1 MGEVFEEY
9 SEKNRADLPPLTI
22 IQGGGTVYR
31 DESNRNLQFDKNSL
45 SSYKAVDPD
54 DFIVHLRSFEGGL
67 EKATCCGLISPAY
80 HTFHGDGIDS
90 DFYYLYF
97 RSKRFIDT
105 DLKPHVYGIRDG
117 RSIDV
122 DGMKTI
128 SIPWA
133 TINEQRAI
141 GGFFK
146 SLDSLITLHQRK
158 RCNGPFTHPLV
169 WEQRKLGDCFDF
181 LQNNT
186 LSRADLNP
194 ESGSARN
201 IHYGDILIKFGDC
214 LGLGSDKLP
223 FVDDESILSKYANS
237 TLRVGDIIFADTA
250 EDESA
255 GKCVELVELP
265 NEPVI
270 SGLHTIP
277 VRPKFP
283 FGSGYLGHYLNAPAY
298 HDQLL
303 PLMQG
308 IKVISVSKTALQDTQ
323 ICFPSVSEQFAIGA
337 SFNALDSLI
346 TLHQRKHDKLVQLK
360 KSMLDKMFPKPGETE
375 PEIRFAGFTDPWEQ
389 RKLGKL
395 CTFSKG
401 HGYGKA
407 DIRDAGTPL
416 ILYGRLYTQY
426 ESRIEEVDTFAVEQ
440 DGSILSSG
448 NEVIVP
454 ASGETAEDIAVASSV
469 RRSGI
474 ILGGDLNV
482 VTPTAKLDPDYTALA
497 ITYSKAHD
505 DLAKRAQGKSVVHV
519 HGNDIAEVEVSY
531 PSESEQK
538 RISSVVLD
546 LDSLITLHQ

>member
-1 MGEVFEEY
+1 MAERTNVPEIRFAGF
-9 SEKNRADLPPLTI
+9 T
-22 IQGGGTVYR
+22 
-31 DESNRNLQFDKNSL
+31 
-45 SSYKAVDPD
+45 DP
-54 DFIVHLRSFEGGL
+54 
-67 EKATCCGLISPAY
+67 
-80 HTFHGDGIDS
+80 
-90 DFYYLYF
+90 
-97 RSKRFIDT
+97 
-105 DLKPHVYGIRDG
+105 
-117 RSIDV
+117 
-122 DGMKTI
+122 
-128 SIPWA
+128 
-133 TINEQRAI
+133 
-141 GGFFK
+141 
-146 SLDSLITLHQRK
+146 
-158 RCNGPFTHPLV
+158 

-223 FVDDESILSKYANS
+223 FVDDGSILSKYANS

-308 IKVISVSKTALQDTQ
+308 IKVISVSKTALQDSQ

-389 RKLGKL
+389 RKLADFVTASGIRNSENLDLPSYSVTNDRGFVPQDEQFENGGTMREADK
-395 CTFSKG
+395 TSYWIVEPNSFAYNPARINVGSI
-401 HGYGKA
+401 GYQSTSGNV
-407 DIRDAGTPL
+407 IVSS
-416 ILYGRLYTQY
+416 LYEVFRTDETCDDHFLWHWFKTRLFTQQIEMLQEGGVRLYFFF
-426 ESRIEEVDTFAVEQ
+426 DK
-440 DGSILSSG
+440 LLK
-448 NEVIVP
+448 
-454 ASGETAEDIAVASSV
+454 
-469 RRSGI
+469 SGI
-474 ILGGDLNV
+474 SM
-482 VTPTAKLDPDYTALA
+482 P
-497 ITYSKAHD
+497 
-505 DLAKRAQGKSVVHV
+505 SV
-519 HGNDIAEVEVSY
+519 D
-531 PSESEQK
+531 EQ
-538 RISSVVLD
+538 RLIGEQFD
-546 LDSLITLHQ
+546 WLDSLITLHQRKLELLRNTKKSLLDRMFV

>member
-1 MGEVFEEY
+1 MVERTNAPEIRFAGF
-9 SEKNRADLPPLTI
+9 ADP
-22 IQGGGTVYR
+22 
-31 DESNRNLQFDKNSL
+31 
-45 SSYKAVDPD
+45 
-54 DFIVHLRSFEGGL
+54 
-67 EKATCCGLISPAY
+67 
-80 HTFHGDGIDS
+80 
-90 DFYYLYF
+90 
-97 RSKRFIDT
+97 
-105 DLKPHVYGIRDG
+105 
-117 RSIDV
+117 
-122 DGMKTI
+122 
-128 SIPWA
+128 
-133 TINEQRAI
+133 
-141 GGFFK
+141 
-146 SLDSLITLHQRK
+146 
-158 RCNGPFTHPLV
+158 

-255 GKCVELVELP
+255 GKCVELVELR

-346 TLHQRKHDKLVQLK
+346 TLHQRKLELLRNTK
-360 KSMLDKMFPKPGETE
+360 KSLLDRMF
-375 PEIRFAGFTDPWEQ
+375 
-389 RKLGKL
+389 
-395 CTFSKG
+395 
-401 HGYGKA
+401 
-407 DIRDAGTPL
+407 
-416 ILYGRLYTQY
+416 
-426 ESRIEEVDTFAVEQ
+426 V
-440 DGSILSSG
+440 
-448 NEVIVP
+448 
-454 ASGETAEDIAVASSV
+454 
-469 RRSGI
+469 
-474 ILGGDLNV
+474 
-482 VTPTAKLDPDYTALA
+482 
-497 ITYSKAHD
+497 
-505 DLAKRAQGKSVVHV
+505 
-519 HGNDIAEVEVSY
+519 
-531 PSESEQK
+531 
-538 RISSVVLD
+538 
-546 LDSLITLHQ
+546 